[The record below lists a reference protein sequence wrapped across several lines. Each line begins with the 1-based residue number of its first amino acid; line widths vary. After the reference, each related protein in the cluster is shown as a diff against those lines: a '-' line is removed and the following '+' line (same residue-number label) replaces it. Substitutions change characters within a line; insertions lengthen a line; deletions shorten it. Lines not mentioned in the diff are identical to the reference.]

1 MEISINWF
9 AVALATFVVTFIS
22 AAWYGKIFAVS
33 WEKSTGVTSKAL
45 DDAYGKKHYL
55 ILLATNLLS
64 TIGVALIVTVV
75 SVYAKNTSVWLA
87 LATGFGLWLTLSATT
102 LLQHNVFEMKSRVL
116 TAINSAYQLVI
127 YLTIALIVNLF
138 PIN

>member
-9 AVALATFVVTFIS
+9 AVALTTFVVTLIS

-45 DDAYGKKHYL
+45 ADTYGKKHYF

-64 TIGVALIVTVV
+64 AIGVALIVTIV

-102 LLQHNVFEMKSRVL
+102 LLQHNAFEIKSRVL
-116 TAINSAYQLVI
+116 TTINVVYQLVI
-127 YLTIALIVNLF
+127 YLAIALIVNLF
-138 PIN
+138 Q

>member
-1 MEISINWF
+1 MEININWF
-9 AVALATFVVTFIS
+9 AVALATFVVTLIS

-45 DDAYGKKHYL
+45 AGAYGKKHYL
-55 ILLATNLLS
+55 VLLLTNLLS
-64 TIGVALIVTVV
+64 VIGVTLIVTTV
-75 SVYAKNTSVWLA
+75 SAYAKNTSVWLA

-116 TAINSAYQLVI
+116 TAINIAYQLVI
-127 YLTIALIVNLF
+127 YLTSALVVYLF
-138 PIN
+138 Q